1 VCEKTF
7 TATIVICKGEKSHL
21 KGAMKMVELSWIR
34 EALLDRRPK
43 VVAER
48 TGLHVNTITR
58 IRDGK
63 ETNPKINTL
72 NLLAVY
78 LMGEGA

>member
-1 VCEKTF
+1 
-7 TATIVICKGEKSHL
+7 
-21 KGAMKMVELSWIR
+21 MKEIEWIR
-34 EALLDRRPK
+34 SALLDRRPK
-43 VVAER
+43 VVSER

-78 LMGEGA
+78 LIGEGE

>member
-1 VCEKTF
+1 
-7 TATIVICKGEKSHL
+7 
-21 KGAMKMVELSWIR
+21 MKEIEWIR
-34 EALLDRRPK
+34 KALLDRRPK

-48 TGLHVNTITR
+48 TGLHVNTIIR

-72 NLLAVY
+72 TLLAVY
-78 LMGEGA
+78 LIGEGE

>member
-1 VCEKTF
+1 
-7 TATIVICKGEKSHL
+7 
-21 KGAMKMVELSWIR
+21 MKEIEWIR
-34 EALLDRRPK
+34 IGLLDRRPK

-63 ETNPKINTL
+63 ESNPKINTL
-72 NLLAVY
+72 NLLAIY
-78 LMGEGA
+78 LIGDGE

>member
-1 VCEKTF
+1 
-7 TATIVICKGEKSHL
+7 
-21 KGAMKMVELSWIR
+21 MKEIEWIR
-34 EALLDRRPK
+34 AGLLDRRPK
-43 VVAER
+43 VVSER

-78 LMGEGA
+78 LIGEGE